1 MIALS
6 SDLRRVP
13 VTIICGLHGTGK
25 TTVLQ
30 QFLSEFKGGA
40 LAFVVVQPTH
50 FNFDANLIRGLSAAL
65 GRTHDTVYEVR
76 EDDEAHPWPERMA
89 DAVEQCASGNR
100 FDHLFVELSGGC
112 SVAAAVN
119 ELESIN
125 NVVCVIDAL
134 ELLQEVLGQTPEDAI
149 SASADEAPTILLQ
162 KPDLLNP
169 GEIKKCQDFMQS
181 LRPDAVIMESH
192 FGEVPAD
199 VLTQALVLPEP
210 AQTRE
215 LVTST
220 VAKVFSARRPFHPQR
235 FHDLCFGDWPGI
247 WRVKGFFWLATR
259 MHLVGGFSLTSTS
272 CSSGP
277 GGHWWAII
285 PKDQWPKDQ
294 ELLLRIEA
302 SWREPYGDRR
312 QELVLLGEADA
323 MEATEQKLQEC
334 LLTDREI
341 ELGPE
346 EWSKFTDPFPD
357 WDAEMKE

>member
-6 SDLRRVP
+6 SALRRVP
-13 VTIICGLHGTGK
+13 VTIICGLHGAGK

-40 LAFVVVQPTH
+40 LAFVVVQPTS
-50 FNFDANLIRGLSAAL
+50 FNFDANLIRGLMAAL
-65 GRTHDTVYEVR
+65 ERTQDVVYEVR
-76 EDDEAHPWPERMA
+76 EDDEDMPWPEQMVA
-89 DAVEQCASGNR
+89 AVEECASSNKYE
-100 FDHLFVELSGGC
+100 HLFIELSGGC
-112 SVAAAVN
+112 SVSAAVN
-119 ELESIN
+119 ELESIH

-134 ELLQEVLGQTPEDAI
+134 ELLQEVMGQTPEDAI

-162 KPDLLNP
+162 KPDLLSSD
-169 GEIKKCQDFMQS
+169 ELKKCRDFIQA
-181 LRPDAVIMESH
+181 LRPDALIEDSH
-192 FGEVPAD
+192 FGEIPQLL
-199 VLTQALVLPEP
+199 LTQALLLPEP

-220 VAKVFSARRPFHPQR
+220 IAKVFTARRPFHPQR

-259 MHLVGGFSLTSTS
+259 MRLVGGFSLTGTS

-285 PKDQWPKDQ
+285 PKEQWPKDE
-294 ELLLRIEA
+294 ELRLRIETT
-302 SWREPYGDRR
+302 WREPYGDRR
-312 QELVLLGEADA
+312 QELVLLGDADA
-323 MEATEQKLQEC
+323 MEATEQRLQEC

-341 ELGPE
+341 ELGAT
-346 EWSKFTDPFPD
+346 EWSSFTDPFPD
-357 WDAEMKE
+357 WDAEMEE